1 VTKTFINVASH
12 RLIPKPPHA
21 DTNLANLDD
30 FWIPAVVGDVGVT
43 VDKGSF
49 LLPTFNSARS

>member
-1 VTKTFINVASH
+1 MTKTFINVASH
-12 RLIPKPPHA
+12 RLIPEPPHA
-21 DTNLANLDD
+21 DPNLANLDD